1 MLETNRNPNFLGEM
15 LLYSS
20 FAFLVDTF
28 SAFIILISIWSTIFV
43 SRIVLKEKS
52 LSQKEGWQKY
62 KNNSYLLLHRYFK
75 NDLMNIGI
83 YFFGVWFLIFFY
95 QNGGVESTLKKLSII
110 KIK

>member
-20 FAFLVDTF
+20 FAFIVDST
-28 SAFIILISIWSTIFV
+28 SSYIILLVIWGTLFV

-62 KNNSYLLLHRYFK
+62 INNSYLLLHKFSRH
-75 NDLMNIGI
+75 DVLNIAI
-83 YFFGVWFLIFFY
+83 YLFCTCFIIFLY
-95 QNGGVESTLKKLSII
+95 QNGGVESCIR
-110 KIK
+110 KIKSN